1 MYVCHMY
8 CFTINLKHRS
18 SPKTGQLYV
27 FSFMPSR
34 TVIDSATNDETV
46 ENLDKTDI
54 FIKKQQTVEDLKDVK
69 SFSKPKNFKDTKY
82 EDLKIDYRMLRSSE
96 YELMKAYYLKAKEK
110 KEANS
115 ELERLEE
122 IMPRANPE
130 TFKKEFHQELKKKL
144 KGLGIEVIG
153 KYESEIA
160 ERNSYSKC
168 ETSEIDIILK
178 RPKTTTGQKG
188 EVEYTPGAVI
198 ELKTT
203 PPGDNEWTAAHSQT
217 AYKMLKLG
225 TDMAI
230 EDKLK
235 KGEPVDVVIVYG
247 ILVYMDTQTG
257 VVMELRLDFTRP
269 PPEPEPQ
276 PPSPGPSPRPSP
288 QPLPSPEPLFP
299 IPSPFPKCIRVDDR
313 GIIPLKDTFQLVVGK
328 LIQ

>member
-1 MYVCHMY
+1 MYVCYMY

-18 SPKTGQLYV
+18 PPKTGWLYNI
-27 FSFMPSR
+27 SFTPSR
-34 TVIDSATNDETV
+34 IEIDLATNDETV
-46 ENLDKTDI
+46 EKLGKTDI
-54 FIKKQQTVEDLKDVK
+54 FIKIQQTVKDLKDVK
-69 SFSKPKNFKDTKY
+69 RFSEPKNFKDTKY
-82 EDLKIDYRMLRSSE
+82 EDLKHLIIDYRMFRSPE
-96 YELMKAYYLKAKEK
+96 YEKMKAYAEKLKEK
-110 KEANS
+110 KEDNT
-115 ELERLEE
+115 LKRLEG
-122 IMPRANPE
+122 IMPKANPKVQ
-130 TFKKEFHQELKKKL
+130 FYHKL
-144 KGLGIEVIG
+144 KQKLQGLGIEVIS

-168 ETSEIDIILK
+168 ETSEIDIVLK

-198 ELKTT
+198 EIKPTA
-203 PPGDNEWTAAHSQT
+203 PGDNEWTADHSQT

-235 KGEPVDVVIVYG
+235 KGEHIDVVIVYG

-313 GIIPLKDTFQLVVGK
+313 GLIPLEEAFQLVVGK
-328 LIQ
+328 LTQ